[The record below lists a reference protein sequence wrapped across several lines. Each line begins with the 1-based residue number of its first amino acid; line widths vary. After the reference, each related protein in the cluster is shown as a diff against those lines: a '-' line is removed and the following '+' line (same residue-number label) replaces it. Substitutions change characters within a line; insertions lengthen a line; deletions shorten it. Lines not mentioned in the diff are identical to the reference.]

1 MRECSTCLRTELEGA
16 TLTTTTNGDTLCE
29 DCLKIEM
36 EIERV
41 LAALPEDTWC
51 DPNWLEA

>member
-16 TLTTTTNGDTLCE
+16 TLTTTTNGDILCE
-29 DCLKIEM
+29 DCLKIEL
-36 EIERV
+36 ELERV

-51 DPNWLEA
+51 DPSWLEV